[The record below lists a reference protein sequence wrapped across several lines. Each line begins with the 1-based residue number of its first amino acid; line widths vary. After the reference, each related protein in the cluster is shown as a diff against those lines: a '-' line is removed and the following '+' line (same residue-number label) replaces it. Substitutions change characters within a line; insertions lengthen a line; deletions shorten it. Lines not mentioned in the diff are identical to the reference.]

1 MLNELTS
8 GLIGDLIADVAFG
21 LEVIAVL
28 IILAAIIAAL
38 LNFTRHLIKHKPS
51 QDCIDAFKRTVGKG
65 I

>member
-38 LNFTRHLIKHKPS
+38 FNFTRHLIKHKPS